1 MKGNTNAIVVNE
13 GAPTGDFKVKVIDY
27 DGTIIDE
34 TYCNLNDEYTLPTPP
49 THTGLI
55 FQEWSSPYQ
64 INNGKITVTNDVIAG
79 PIYTTESGKNEFDI
93 ILNPNTGKTFT
104 LNLNGT
110 KDWGDGSSDSA
121 TTHTYTDYGN
131 YTIRCDGTSMST
143 MQNSCLFGQSQ
154 TDAIPNQTVVEV
166 RLATIVTI
174 NMYAFAQCSSLKRVS
189 LSNSLRN
196 TSPYSFLYNH
206 VLETIIL
213 PSSISQGNN
222 GDHIFM
228 YDRSLKNVVLPYGMN
243 TIPEYYFRYC
253 YALKEIIMPV
263 TISGVEMY
271 GFDSCYALEKAIFL
285 GGSHVIGDYAFNNCV
300 NLQNFDSTRI
310 DGRVGSYAF
319 AYNYNYDGDIILNNI
334 ISLGDYAFA
343 YNMSAKKFK
352 VNSNISS
359 IGSYALA
366 SNYDILEYDFKA
378 NTQVPTLSAVD
389 AFNHINQLAK
399 IKVPWN
405 LYQNWIVAS
414 NWSTYASYIDGG
426 TPATINFTGDNTGNI
441 YVNGNLISGTS
452 TTWVGTNMPY
462 YIYDSTNNIVLP
474 TQTLTGIT
482 EGSIQNVNIDLSSK
496 SKITLSV
503 GVTDLEVKFTID
515 GKTYNATEE
524 STDMNN
530 GDYYIYVV
538 GSGVSVSYF
547 VNGGTSYTDSSG
559 TVSTANQDI
568 SIPVTLSEAT
578 IQSFTRPNLTANG
591 TLGGSDFAI
600 SGLSGTTTYPAYYTM
615 DSSTSTYWIGTVTNN
630 TVPRITFYNPNP
642 LCVTGTIIV
651 TTSSSSTTKVT
662 SIGRLAASHDGINY
676 EDITYTATNS
686 GTTWTITCSN
696 SKYYKYYHI
705 WFRYNTGTSAGRAYV
720 YNIALNS
727 VTEKVASNTSN
738 IGEPTK

>member
-1 MKGNTNAIVVNE
+1 MIGQTNATIISGSGPVV
-13 GAPTGDFKVKVIDY
+13 TGDYKVKVIDY
-27 DGTIIDE
+27 DGTIIEE
-34 TYCNLNDEYTLPTPP
+34 TYKNYGDEYTLPTPP
-49 THTGLI
+49 THSGLV
-55 FQEWSSPYQ
+55 FQEWSSPYY

-93 ILNPNTGKTFT
+93 ILNQNTGKTFT

-121 TTHTYTDYGN
+121 TTHTYADYGN
-131 YTIRCDGTSMST
+131 YTIKCDGTSMNT
-143 MQNSCLFGQSQ
+143 MQNSGLFGQNL
-154 TDAIPNQTVVEV
+154 TDSIPNQTVVEV
-166 RLATIVTI
+166 RLATVITI
-174 NMYAFAQCSSLKRVS
+174 NIYAFAQCSSLKRIS

-253 YALKEIIMPV
+253 YALNEIIMPV

-271 GFDSCYALEKAIFL
+271 GFDNCASLEKVIFL
-285 GGSHVIGDYAFNNCV
+285 SGTYIIGDYAFNNCIS
-300 NLQNFDSTRI
+300 LKNFDFTRI
-310 DGRVGSYAF
+310 NGRIGAYAF
-319 AYNYNYDGDIILNNI
+319 GYNYNNTDDIILNNA
-334 ISLGDYAFA
+334 ISLSDYALA
-343 YNMSAKKFK
+343 YNMSSKKFK
-352 VNSNISS
+352 ANSNISS

-366 SNYDILEYDFKA
+366 SNYNMLEYDFKA
-378 NTQVPTLSAVD
+378 NTQVPTLSATD

-399 IKVPWN
+399 IKVPWD

-414 NWSTYASYIDGG
+414 NWSAYANYIDGG
-426 TPATINFTGDNTGNI
+426 TPATINFTGDNTGDI

-452 TTWVGTNMPY
+452 TTWVGTNMSY
-462 YIYDSTNNIVLP
+462 YVYDSTNNIVLP

-482 EGSIQNVNIDLSSK
+482 EASTQNVNIDLSSK
-496 SKITLSV
+496 NKITLSV
-503 GVTDLEVKFTID
+503 GISGLTATFTIEE
-515 GKTYNATEE
+515 KTYNAIE
-524 STDMNN
+524 DN

-538 GSGVSVSYF
+538 GSGVSVNYF

-568 SIPVTLSEAT
+568 SIPITLSEAT
-578 IQSFTRPNLTANG
+578 IQSFTRPNLTQNG

-615 DSSTSTYWIGTVTNN
+615 DSNTSTYWIGTVTNN

-651 TTSSSSTTKVT
+651 TTSSSSSTRVS
-662 SIGRLAASHDGINY
+662 SIGRLAASHDGTNY

-686 GTTWTITCSN
+686 GNTWTITCSN

-705 WFRYNTGTSAGRAYV
+705 WFRYNTGTSGTRAYV

-727 VTEKVASNTSN
+727 VTEKVAAS
-738 IGEPTK
+738 

>member
-1 MKGNTNAIVVNE
+1 MKGNTNAIIINE

-34 TYCNLNDEYTLPTPP
+34 KYCNLNDEYTLPTPP
-49 THTGLI
+49 THTGLV

-93 ILNPNTGKTFT
+93 ILNKNTGKTFI

-121 TTHTYTDYGN
+121 TTHTYADYGN
-131 YTIRCDGTSMST
+131 YTIKCDGTSMNT
-143 MQNSCLFGQSQ
+143 MQNSGLFGQNL
-154 TDAIPNQTVVEV
+154 TDSIPNQTVVEV
-166 RLATIVTI
+166 RLATVITI
-174 NMYAFAQCSSLKRVS
+174 NIYAFALCCSLKRIS

-271 GFDSCYALEKAIFL
+271 GFDSCYALEKVVKY
-285 GGSHVIGDYAFNNCV
+285 GGIYIAGDYAFNNCV

-319 AYNYNYDGDIILNNI
+319 AYNYSYDGDIILNNV

-352 VNSNISS
+352 VNSSISS

-389 AFNHINQLAK
+389 AFSHINQLAK

-405 LYQNWIVAS
+405 LYQNWIIAS

-462 YIYDSTNNIVLP
+462 YVYDSTNNIVLP
-474 TQTLTGIT
+474 NQTLTGIT
-482 EGSIQNVNIDLSSK
+482 EGSSQTVNIDLSSK
-496 SKITLSV
+496 KKITLET
-503 GVTDLEVKFTID
+503 GVTGLNITFTID
-515 GKTYNATEE
+515 GKTYDAVED
-524 STDMNN
+524 SSIHN

-538 GSGVSVSYF
+538 GSGTSISYSI
-547 VNGGTSYTDSSG
+547 NGGDNYMDASG
-559 TVSTANQDI
+559 TITTTGSDI
-568 SIPVTLSEAT
+568 TESVILIEAVEEA
-578 IQSFTRPNLTANG
+578 FTRPNLSSNG
-591 TLGGSDFAI
+591 TLGGSSFAVTGYTNY
-600 SGLSGTTTYPAYYTM
+600 SSSYPPYKAV
-615 DSSTSTYWIGTVTNN
+615 DSSSTSYWYGQAWQSTVDNVT
-630 TVPRITFYNPNP
+630 TRYSPRFIFYNPDKLKVSQLVLTYYNNSYTGDLATLQGSNDNSHWDP
-642 LCVTGTIIV
+642 LETSYSLESLVGTL
-651 TTSSSSTTKVT
+651 TVT
-662 SIGRLAASHDGINY
+662 SP
-676 EDITYTATNS
+676 
-686 GTTWTITCSN
+686 
-696 SKYYKYYHI
+696 KYYLYYKI
-705 WFRYNTGTSAGRAYV
+705 GFNDQNTGRRIQLANLGITAV
-720 YNIALNS
+720 K
-727 VTEKVASNTSN
+727 KVPAN
-738 IGEPTK
+738 